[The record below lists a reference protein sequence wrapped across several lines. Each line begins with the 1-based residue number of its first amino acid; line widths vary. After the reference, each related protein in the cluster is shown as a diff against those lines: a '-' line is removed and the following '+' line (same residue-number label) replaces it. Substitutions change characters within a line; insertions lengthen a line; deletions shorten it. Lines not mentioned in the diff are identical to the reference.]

1 MTTEILRDAGRRMDS
16 AVETFS
22 RDMNGV
28 RTGRA
33 SPGLVE
39 SIRVDYEGV
48 EMPLGQLAQIS
59 APDAR
64 MLLIQ
69 PWDRTALA
77 AIERAI
83 QVSDLGMQPNV
94 DGQIIRLVVPPLTEE
109 RRRDIVRM
117 VRRRTEEARIAVRNV
132 RRDAM
137 DQLRTGE
144 RDGDFSQDE
153 SHRARGQLQQA
164 TDGTIARVDDVA
176 RTKEEEVMQV

>member
-1 MTTEILRDAGRRMDS
+1 MTMEILSEAGRRMDG
-16 AVETFS
+16 AVEAFN

-39 SIRVDYEGV
+39 NLRVNYEGM
-48 EMPLGQLAQIS
+48 EMPLNQLAQIT
-59 APDAR
+59 AADAR
-64 MLLIQ
+64 MLVIQ
-69 PWDRTALA
+69 PWDKTITA

-83 QVSDLGMQPNV
+83 QTSDLGMQPAV
-94 DGQIIRLVVPPLTEE
+94 EGQILRLIVPPLTEE

-117 VRRRTEEARIAVRNV
+117 VRKRAEEARIAVRNV

-144 RDGDFSQDE
+144 REGDFSQDD
-153 SHRARGQLQQA
+153 SRRAQGQLQET
-164 TDGTIARVDDVA
+164 TDVSVARVDEATEV
-176 RTKEEEVMQV
+176 KEAEVMQV

>member
-1 MTTEILRDAGRRMDS
+1 MTTEILGDAGRRMDG
-16 AVETFS
+16 AVEAFS
-22 RDMNGV
+22 RDMSSV

-39 SIRVDYEGV
+39 GIRVNYEGV
-48 EMPLGQLAQIS
+48 EMPLGQLAQIG

-64 MLLIQ
+64 MLVIQ

-83 QVSDLGMQPNV
+83 QVSDLGMQPSV
-94 DGQIIRLVVPPLTEE
+94 DGQVIRLVVPPLTEE

-117 VRRRTEEARIAVRNV
+117 VHRRAEEARIAVRNV

-137 DQLRTGE
+137 EQLRTGE

-153 SHRARGQLQQA
+153 SHRVRGQLQQA
-164 TDGTIARVDDVA
+164 TDDTVARVNDA
-176 RTKEEEVMQV
+176 ASAKEQEVMQV

>member
-1 MTTEILRDAGRRMDS
+1 MTTEILRDTGRRMDG
-16 AVETFS
+16 AVEAFS

-39 SIRVDYEGV
+39 GIKVNYGDL
-48 EMPLGQLAQIS
+48 EMPLGQLAQINTQ
-59 APDAR
+59 DAR

-69 PWDRTALA
+69 PWDKTALA

-83 QVSDLGMQPNV
+83 QMSDLGMQPNV
-94 DGQIIRLVVPPLTEE
+94 DGQVIRLVVPPLTEE
-109 RRRDIVRM
+109 RRRDIVKG
-117 VRRRTEEARIAVRNV
+117 VRKRAEEARIAVRNV

-137 DQLRTGE
+137 DRLRSGE

-153 SHRARGQLQQA
+153 SHRAKGQLQQA
-164 TDGTIARVDDVA
+164 TDGTIARVDEA
-176 RTKEEEVMQV
+176 ATTKEEEVMQV

>member
-1 MTTEILRDAGRRMDS
+1 MTTEILADGGRRMDLT
-16 AVETFS
+16 VEAFN
-22 RDMNGV
+22 RDMSGV

-59 APDAR
+59 VPDAR

-94 DGQIIRLVVPPLTEE
+94 DGQLIRLVVPPLTEE
-109 RRRDIVRM
+109 RRRDIVKM
-117 VRRRTEEARIAVRNV
+117 VGRRAEEARIAVRNV

-137 DQLRTGE
+137 DRLRTGE

-153 SHRARGQLQQA
+153 SRRAMGHLQQA
-164 TDGTIARVDDVA
+164 TDGTIARVDEA
-176 RTKEEEVMQV
+176 ASTKEEEVMQV

>member
-1 MTTEILRDAGRRMDS
+1 MTTEILGDAGRRMDS
-16 AVETFS
+16 AVEVFG

-39 SIRVDYEGV
+39 SIRVEYEGV
-48 EMPLGQLAQIS
+48 EMRLGQLAQIS

-94 DGQIIRLVVPPLTEE
+94 DGQLIRLVVPPLTEE
-109 RRRDIVRM
+109 RRRDIVKM
-117 VRRRTEEARIAVRNV
+117 VRRRTEEARIAVRNI

-137 DQLRTGE
+137 DGLRSGE

-164 TDGTIARVDDVA
+164 TDDTIARVDEA
-176 RTKEEEVMQV
+176 AGKKEEEVMQV

>member
-1 MTTEILRDAGRRMDS
+1 MTTEILGDGGRRMDG
-16 AVETFS
+16 AVEAFS
-22 RDMNGV
+22 RDMSSV

-39 SIRVDYEGV
+39 GIRVNYEGV
-48 EMPLGQLAQIS
+48 EMALVQLAQIS

-64 MLLIQ
+64 MLLIR

-83 QVSDLGMQPNV
+83 QVSDLGMQPNI
-94 DGQIIRLVVPPLTEE
+94 DGQVIRLVVPPLTEE

-117 VRRRTEEARIAVRNV
+117 VHRRAEEARIAVRNV

-137 DQLRTGE
+137 EQLRTGE

-164 TDGTIARVDDVA
+164 TDDTIARVDDA
-176 RTKEEEVMQV
+176 ASAKEEEVMQV

>member
-1 MTTEILRDAGRRMDS
+1 MEILSEAGRRMDG
-16 AVETFS
+16 AVEAFN

-39 SIRVDYEGV
+39 NLRVNYEGM
-48 EMPLGQLAQIS
+48 EMPMSQLAQIT
-59 APDAR
+59 AADAR
-64 MLLIQ
+64 MLVIQ
-69 PWDRTALA
+69 PWDKTITA

-83 QVSDLGMQPNV
+83 QTSDLGMQPAV
-94 DGQIIRLVVPPLTEE
+94 EGQILRLIVPPLTEE

-117 VRRRTEEARIAVRNV
+117 VRKRAEEARIAVRNV

-144 RDGDFSQDE
+144 REGDFSQDD
-153 SHRARGQLQQA
+153 SRRAQGQLQET
-164 TDGTIARVDDVA
+164 TDVSVARVDEATEV
-176 RTKEEEVMQV
+176 KEAEVMQV

>member
-1 MTTEILRDAGRRMDS
+1 MTMEILSEAGRRMDG
-16 AVETFS
+16 AVEAFN

-39 SIRVDYEGV
+39 NLRVNYEGM
-48 EMPLGQLAQIS
+48 EMPLNQLAQIT
-59 APDAR
+59 AADAR
-64 MLLIQ
+64 MLVIQ
-69 PWDRTALA
+69 PWDKTITA

-83 QVSDLGMQPNV
+83 QTSDLGMQPAV
-94 DGQIIRLVVPPLTEE
+94 EGQILRLVVPPLTEE

-117 VRRRTEEARIAVRNV
+117 VRKRAEEARIAVRNV

-144 RDGDFSQDE
+144 REGDFSQDD
-153 SHRARGQLQQA
+153 SRRAQGQLQET
-164 TDGTIARVDDVA
+164 TDVSVARVDEATEV
-176 RTKEEEVMQV
+176 KEAEVMQV

>member
-1 MTTEILRDAGRRMDS
+1 MTTEILGDAGGRMDG
-16 AVETFS
+16 AVQAFS

-39 SIRVDYEGV
+39 NIRVNYEGV
-48 EMPLGQLAQIS
+48 EMSLGQLSQIS

-69 PWDRTALA
+69 PWDRTALV

-94 DGQIIRLVVPPLTEE
+94 DGQLIRLVVPPLTEE
-109 RRRDIVRM
+109 RRVDIVKT
-117 VRRRTEEARIAVRNV
+117 VRKRAEEARIAVRNV

-153 SHRARGQLQQA
+153 SHRARGQLQEA
-164 TDGTIARVDDVA
+164 TDATIARVDEA
-176 RTKEEEVMQV
+176 TRAKEEEVMTV

>member
-1 MTTEILRDAGRRMDS
+1 MTTEILGDAGRRMDG
-16 AVETFS
+16 AVEAFG

-39 SIRVDYEGV
+39 GITVHYESM
-48 EMPLGQLAQIS
+48 EMPLGQMAQINAS
-59 APDAR
+59 DAR

-83 QVSDLGMQPNV
+83 QMSDLGMQPNV
-94 DGQIIRLVVPPLTEE
+94 DGQLIRLIVPPLTEE
-109 RRRDIVRM
+109 RRRDIVKM
-117 VRRRTEEARIAVRNV
+117 VRKRAEEARIAVRNV

-137 DQLRTGE
+137 ERLRSGE

-153 SHRARGQLQQA
+153 SRRARGQLQQA
-164 TDGTIARVDDVA
+164 TDGTIARVDQA
-176 RTKEEEVMQV
+176 ASTKEEEVMQV

>member
-1 MTTEILRDAGRRMDS
+1 MTTEILGDAGRRMDG
-16 AVETFS
+16 AVEAFS

-39 SIRVDYEGV
+39 GIRVNYEGM
-48 EMPLGQLAQIS
+48 EMPLSQLAQIS
-59 APDAR
+59 VPDAR

-83 QVSDLGMQPNV
+83 QTSDLGMQPNV
-94 DGQIIRLVVPPLTEE
+94 DGQLIRLVVPPLTEE
-109 RRRDIVRM
+109 RRRDIVKM
-117 VRRRTEEARIAVRNV
+117 VRKRAEEGRIAVRNV

-137 DQLRTGE
+137 DQLRSGE

-153 SHRARGQLQQA
+153 SHRARGQVQQT
-164 TDGTIARVDDVA
+164 TDGTIARVDDLA
-176 RTKEEEVMQV
+176 ATKEEEVMQV

>member
-1 MTTEILRDAGRRMDS
+1 MTTEILRDTARRMDG
-16 AVETFS
+16 AVEAFS

-39 SIRVDYEGV
+39 GIKVNYGDLT
-48 EMPLGQLAQIS
+48 MPLGQLAQINTQ
-59 APDAR
+59 DAR

-69 PWDRTALA
+69 PWDKTALA

-83 QVSDLGMQPNV
+83 QMSDLGMQPNV
-94 DGQIIRLVVPPLTEE
+94 DGQVIRLVVPPLTEE
-109 RRRDIVRM
+109 RRRDIVKG
-117 VRRRTEEARIAVRNV
+117 VRKRAEEARIAVRNV

-137 DQLRTGE
+137 DRLRSGE

-153 SHRARGQLQQA
+153 SHRAKGQLQQA
-164 TDGTIARVDDVA
+164 TDGTIARVDEA
-176 RTKEEEVMQV
+176 ASTKEEEVMQV

>member
-1 MTTEILRDAGRRMDS
+1 MTTEILGDAGRRMDN
-16 AVETFS
+16 AVEAFR

-39 SIRVDYEGV
+39 SIRVNYEGV

-144 RDGDFSQDE
+144 RNGDFSQDE
-153 SHRARGQLQQA
+153 FHRARGRLQQA

>member
-1 MTTEILRDAGRRMDS
+1 MDG
-16 AVETFS
+16 AVEAFN

-39 SIRVDYEGV
+39 NLRVNYEGM
-48 EMPLGQLAQIS
+48 EMPLNQLAQIT
-59 APDAR
+59 AADAR
-64 MLLIQ
+64 MLVIQ
-69 PWDRTALA
+69 PWDKTITA

-83 QVSDLGMQPNV
+83 QTSDLGMQPAV
-94 DGQIIRLVVPPLTEE
+94 EGQILRLVVPPLTEE

-117 VRRRTEEARIAVRNV
+117 VRKRAEEARIAVRNV

-144 RDGDFSQDE
+144 REGDFSQDD
-153 SHRARGQLQQA
+153 SRRAQGQLQET
-164 TDGTIARVDDVA
+164 TDVSVARVDEATEV
-176 RTKEEEVMQV
+176 KEAEVMQV

>member
-1 MTTEILRDAGRRMDS
+1 MDG
-16 AVETFS
+16 AVEAFN

-39 SIRVDYEGV
+39 NLRVNYEGM
-48 EMPLGQLAQIS
+48 EMPMSQLAQIT
-59 APDAR
+59 AADAR
-64 MLLIQ
+64 MLVIQ
-69 PWDRTALA
+69 PWDKTITA

-83 QVSDLGMQPNV
+83 QTSDLGMQPAV
-94 DGQIIRLVVPPLTEE
+94 EGQILRLVVPPLTEE

-117 VRRRTEEARIAVRNV
+117 VRKRAEEARIAVRNV

-144 RDGDFSQDE
+144 REGDFSQDD
-153 SHRARGQLQQA
+153 SRRAQGQLQET
-164 TDGTIARVDDVA
+164 TDVSVARVDEATEV
-176 RTKEEEVMQV
+176 KEAEVMQV

>member
-1 MTTEILRDAGRRMDS
+1 MDG
-16 AVETFS
+16 AVEAFN

-39 SIRVDYEGV
+39 NLRVNYEGM
-48 EMPLGQLAQIS
+48 EMPLNQLAQIT
-59 APDAR
+59 AADAR
-64 MLLIQ
+64 MLVIQ
-69 PWDRTALA
+69 PWDKTITA

-83 QVSDLGMQPNV
+83 QTSDLGMQPAV
-94 DGQIIRLVVPPLTEE
+94 EGQILRLIVPPLTEE

-117 VRRRTEEARIAVRNV
+117 VRKRAEEARIAVRNV

-144 RDGDFSQDE
+144 REGDFSQDD
-153 SHRARGQLQQA
+153 SRRAQGQLQET
-164 TDGTIARVDDVA
+164 TDVSVARVDEATEV
-176 RTKEEEVMQV
+176 KEAEVMQV

>member
-1 MTTEILRDAGRRMDS
+1 MTMEILSEAGRRMDG
-16 AVETFS
+16 AVEAFN

-39 SIRVDYEGV
+39 NLRVNYEGM
-48 EMPLGQLAQIS
+48 EMPMSQLAQIT
-59 APDAR
+59 AADAR
-64 MLLIQ
+64 MLVIQ
-69 PWDRTALA
+69 PWDKTITA

-83 QVSDLGMQPNV
+83 QTSDLGMQPAV
-94 DGQIIRLVVPPLTEE
+94 EGQILRLIVPPLTEE

-117 VRRRTEEARIAVRNV
+117 VRKRAEEARIAVRNV

-144 RDGDFSQDE
+144 REGDFSQDD
-153 SHRARGQLQQA
+153 SRRAQGQLQET
-164 TDGTIARVDDVA
+164 TDVSVARVDEATEV
-176 RTKEEEVMQV
+176 KEAEVMQV